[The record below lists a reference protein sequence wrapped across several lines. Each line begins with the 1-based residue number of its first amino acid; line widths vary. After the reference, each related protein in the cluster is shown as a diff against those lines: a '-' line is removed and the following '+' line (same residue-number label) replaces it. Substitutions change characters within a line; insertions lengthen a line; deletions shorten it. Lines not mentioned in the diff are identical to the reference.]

1 MKIWILNHH
10 AITPDAPGG
19 TRHFDFAKELIKN
32 GYEVVIFASSFS
44 HRIRVDN
51 KLNRREKYI
60 KENVRG
66 VDFYWVKTS
75 HYHGG
80 NDWRRI
86 VNMLSYFH
94 NVILLGMR
102 LKEKPDIIMASSPHL
117 FTGLAGCILAKIR
130 GVRFIFEIRDL
141 WPQTLVEIGG
151 YSNSSTV
158 VKLLRILE
166 KFLYHKAEKIIVLMP
181 RAADYITNLGILGNK
196 IVWIP
201 NGISP
206 DRFAASGKQLSEE
219 LVKMIENLRKNKKII
234 VGYTGAHGLA
244 NTLDTLIIAVQLLQK
259 RKFNMVHFILV
270 GEGPEKKNLIEK
282 ARAFG
287 LSDIT
292 FCEAIPKDSM
302 PALLNSIDIAVLPR
316 KKSGLGKFG
325 ISTNKLFDYMASA
338 KPIVWSTNSI
348 NNPVADA
355 NCGLTVEPGDPEA
368 LANAI
373 IKMCSF
379 SAGERREMGMRGY
392 DYVMKYHSVPV
403 LVNKLL
409 VAIEDNKVNE

>member
-1 MKIWILNHH
+1 MNIWILNHY
-10 AITPDAPGG
+10 AITPDTAGG
-19 TRHFDFAKELIKN
+19 TRHFDFAQELIKK
-32 GYEVVIFASSFS
+32 GHKVSIFASSFS
-44 HRIRVDN
+44 HRIRIDS
-51 KLNRREKYI
+51 KLNKREKYI

-86 VNMLSYFH
+86 INMLSYFH
-94 NVILLGMR
+94 NVILLGMK
-102 LKEKPDIIMASSPHL
+102 LIEKPSIILASSPHL

-130 GVRFIFEIRDL
+130 RARFVFEVRDL

-151 YSNSSTV
+151 YSNSSVV

-166 KFLYHKAEKIIVLMP
+166 KFLYHRAERIIVLMP
-181 RAADYITNLGILGNK
+181 RAVDYITKLGVPRNN

-206 DRFAASGKQLSEE
+206 DRFAASGNQLSGE
-219 LVKMIENLRKNKKII
+219 LDKMISDLRENKKVI

-244 NTLDTLIIAVQLLQK
+244 NTLDTLLIAVQLLQK
-259 RKFNMVHFILV
+259 RNFNMVHFILV
-270 GEGPEKKNLIEK
+270 GEGPEKNNLVEK

-287 LSDIT
+287 LSNVT
-292 FCEAIPKDSM
+292 FFKAIPKDNI
-302 PALLNSIDIAVLPR
+302 PALLGSIDIAVLPR
-316 KKSGLGKFG
+316 RKSGLGKFG
-325 ISTNKLFDYMASA
+325 ISTNKLFDYLASA
-338 KPIVWSTNSI
+338 KPVVWSTNSI

-355 NCGLTVEPGDPEA
+355 NCGITVEPENPEA

-373 IKMCSF
+373 IKMCGL
-379 SAGERREMGMRGY
+379 SAEERREMGMRGY
-392 DYVMKYHSVPV
+392 DYVMKYHSVPI
-403 LVNKLL
+403 LVNKLIDVL
-409 VAIEDNKVNE
+409 ETSKK